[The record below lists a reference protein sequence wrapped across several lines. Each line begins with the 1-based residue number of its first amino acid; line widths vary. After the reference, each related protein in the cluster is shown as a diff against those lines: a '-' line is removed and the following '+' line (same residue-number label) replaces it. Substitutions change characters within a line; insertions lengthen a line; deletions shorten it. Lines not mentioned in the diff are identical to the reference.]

1 VSPAGA
7 ARQVAARMAG
17 HRRALGWAALAAVL
31 VALPFGLPAAQLST
45 AVFILIT
52 AIGAVGLNVVTGYAG
67 QISLG
72 QAFFMAVGAYTG
84 AVLGMD
90 HGMNGL
96 VWIPAGGVLAAL
108 TGALIGPS
116 ALRLRGF
123 YLAIVTIGLVFIG
136 QHILF
141 NVASIS
147 GGEQGRRFP
156 AVTLGPLDFSSPEP
170 PSVAGVTLT
179 GDQLYYLLSLLLLA
193 LSLVYVANLRR
204 TRLGRAMLA
213 LRERELAAAVM
224 GVDVARTKVAAFT
237 ISSFLAGI
245 CGALYAA
252 YLSDTQPATWDLTL
266 SVQFVAA
273 IIVGG
278 MGTVIGPVLGAGVVF
293 ALPSVIQTL
302 PVVSEGGSGSGP
314 SPGELSAIL
323 YGLLIVLF
331 LVVEP
336 RGLAGLFARLGS
348 LLRSRPAKR
357 AAITA
362 VPADRMV
369 PASSTTNPLEGKQ

>member
-1 VSPAGA
+1 VSAAGA
-7 ARQVAARMAG
+7 LSRVARL
-17 HRRALGWAALAAVL
+17 RRPLAWAVVAAVL
-31 VALPFGLPAAQLST
+31 VALPFGLPPGQLAT
-45 AVFILIT
+45 AVFVLIT

-90 HGMNGL
+90 HGVNGL
-96 VWIPAGGVLAAL
+96 VWIPAGGALAAL
-108 TGALIGPS
+108 MGALIGPT

-156 AVTLGPLDFSSPEP
+156 AVTLGPLDFASPEP
-170 PSVAGVTLT
+170 PTVAGVTLT
-179 GDQLYYLLSLLLLA
+179 GNQLYYLLALLLLA
-193 LSLVYVANLRR
+193 LSLAYVANLRR

-278 MGTVIGPVLGAGVVF
+278 MGTVVGPVLGAAVVF

-302 PVVSEGGSGSGP
+302 PIVSEGGVGVGL

-323 YGLLIVLF
+323 YGLLIILF

-336 RGLAGLFARLGS
+336 RGLAGLGARLGS
-348 LLRSRPAKR
+348 LLRSRPASR
-357 AAITA
+357 RGTSA

-369 PASSTTNPLEGKQ
+369 PASSTNPLEGNQ

>member
-1 VSPAGA
+1 MSAAGA
-7 ARQVAARMAG
+7 E
-17 HRRALGWAALAAVL
+17 RRVGRWRRVLGWAALAAVL
-31 VALPFGLPAAQLST
+31 VALPFELPPAQLST
-45 AVFILIT
+45 AVFVLIT
-52 AIGAVGLNVVTGYAG
+52 AIGAVGLNVVTGFAG

-90 HGMNGL
+90 HGVNGL
-96 VWIPAGGVLAAL
+96 IWIPAGGALAAL

-147 GGEQGRRFP
+147 GGEEGRRFP
-156 AVTLGPLDFSSPEP
+156 AVTLGPLDLSDPPSSLAGLTFSS
-170 PSVAGVTLT
+170 
-179 GDQLYYLLSLLLLA
+179 DQLYYLLALLLLA
-193 LSLVYVANLRR
+193 LTLVYVANLRR

-278 MGTVIGPVLGAGVVF
+278 MGTVVGPVLGAAVVF

-302 PVVSEGGSGSGP
+302 PIVSEGGVGSGP

-323 YGLLIVLF
+323 YGLLIVVF

-336 RGLAGLFARLGS
+336 RGLTGLVARLRWP
-348 LLRSRPAKR
+348 LRGRAASRPAV
-357 AAITA
+357 IA
-362 VPADRMV
+362 VPVDRMV
-369 PASSTTNPLEGKQ
+369 PASSTTNPLEGEQ

>member
-1 VSPAGA
+1 VSVDREAG
-7 ARQVAARMAG
+7 RRRL
-17 HRRALGWAALAAVL
+17 RRAAGWTALAAVL
-31 VALPFGLPAAQLST
+31 VALPLGLPAGQLAT
-45 AVFILIT
+45 AVLVLIT

-72 QAFFMAVGAYTG
+72 QAFFMAVGAYTA
-84 AVLGMD
+84 AVLGGD
-90 HGMNGL
+90 HGLNGL
-96 VWIPAGGVLAAL
+96 VWIPAGGALAAL
-108 TGALIGPS
+108 AGAVIGPA

-136 QHILF
+136 QYVLF
-141 NVASIS
+141 NNFLSIS
-147 GGEQGRRFP
+147 GGEEGRRFP
-156 AVTLGPLDFSSPEP
+156 SVTLGPLDFSGPEP
-170 PSVAGVTLT
+170 PTVAGVTLT
-179 GDQLYYLLSLLLLA
+179 TTTLYYLLSLALLA
-193 LSLVYVANLRR
+193 LSLGYVANLRR

-252 YLSDTQPATWDLTL
+252 FLSDTQPATWDLTL

-278 MGTVIGPVLGAGVVF
+278 MGTVIGPVLGAAVVF
-293 ALPSVIQTL
+293 ALPSLIQTL
-302 PVVSEGGSGSGP
+302 PFVTGDAGGGL
-314 SPGELSAIL
+314 SPGELSAIV
-323 YGLLIVLF
+323 YGLLIIGF

-336 RGLAGLFARLGS
+336 RGLTGLGARLAA
-348 LLRSRPAKR
+348 LVHHR
-357 AAITA
+357 AAVSSDTR
-362 VPADRMV
+362 DRLV
-369 PASSTTNPLEGKQ
+369 PASTTTNPLEGHQ